1 MWGKG
6 EEPAC
11 RLPFVV
17 YRAVIMGHMLDDP
30 LKLQVNLPVL
40 NKIHPGSTKFVTAE
54 KTKTMGDSQLNDS
67 PNACSKH
74 MNQQLINIEK
84 RLSK

>member
-17 YRAVIMGHMLDDP
+17 YRAVIMGHTLDGP
-30 LKLQVNLPVL
+30 LERQVNLPVL